1 MAEYRVFQGKETKQI
16 DEQTTRPAEAES
28 WYYEPSDYKGDVLY
42 SPPFATQ
49 DEADTAAAMEL
60 QEAE

>member
-28 WYYEPSDYKGDVLY
+28 WYYEPSDGHVLDLDVIVI
-42 SPPFATQ
+42 PAIQTHT
-49 DEADTAAAMEL
+49 D
-60 QEAE
+60 